1 VIKRSQTFSPS
12 AAVSKNHYICRV
24 SFDQILLFVRY
35 KDNTRSHQRN
45 ETNNQKCENCYLIF
59 IAKFQD
65 IYFLSY
71 SSKFISYLSFLFILR
86 SLIAAIAI
94 AVCHF
99 IAEVDLFN
107 GIQWRDVLFDGVDR
121 LPLSVAKP
129 LRRNRLICHLQ
140 RGHHWIS
147 N

>member
-1 VIKRSQTFSPS
+1 MQ
-12 AAVSKNHYICRV
+12 
-24 SFDQILLFVRY
+24 LEM
-35 KDNTRSHQRN
+35 QRN
-45 ETNNQKCENCYLIF
+45 EANNQKRENCYLIF

-65 IYFLSY
+65 IYV
-71 SSKFISYLSFLFILR
+71 SKFIFYLSFLFILH

-94 AVCHF
+94 VVCHF

-107 GIQWRDVLFDGVDR
+107 ETQWRDVLFDGVDR
-121 LPLSVAKP
+121 PPLSVAKL
-129 LRRNRLICHLQ
+129 LRRNRLIYHLQ